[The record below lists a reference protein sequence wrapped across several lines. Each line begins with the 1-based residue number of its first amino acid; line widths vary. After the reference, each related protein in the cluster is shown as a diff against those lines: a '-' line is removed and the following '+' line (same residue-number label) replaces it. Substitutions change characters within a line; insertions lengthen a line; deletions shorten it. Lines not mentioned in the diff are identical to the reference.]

1 MSSIPGLGKSHGE
14 GNGNPL
20 QYSCLGKSH
29 RQRSLACYSLWG
41 HKRVW
46 HDLVTKQ
53 QQLPSLG
60 VLVPLLF
67 SVYSLPPNLKK
78 KYNLFC
84 ICNLLVLYMS
94 LEFSLK
100 FFSGARWVVTNYL
113 KINESLCSHWAFQTQ
128 FRHLLLC
135 LLGPCLPSGLAVW
148 PLWTHSALSYFNCT
162 VILTVINLYCK
173 CFSVS
178 PWNWTSSCVPLGL
191 YHCIF
196 SF

>member
-1 MSSIPGLGKSHGE
+1 MG
-14 GNGNPL
+14 
-20 QYSCLGKSH
+20 YSP
-29 RQRSLACYSLWG
+29 WD

-60 VLVPLLF
+60 ALVPLLF

-94 LEFSLK
+94 LKFPLK

-135 LLGPCLPSGLAVW
+135 LLGLCLPSGLAVW
-148 PLWTHSALSYFNCT
+148 PLWTHSALSYYFNSNKS
-162 VILTVINLYCK
+162 ILYVLL
-173 CFSVS
+173 CFSMKLNFFMCSSWPLLLHFQLLGQYLYVS
-178 PWNWTSSCVPLGL
+178 CM
-191 YHCIF
+191 HAC
-196 SF
+196 